1 MVFLATSRSVIAP
14 HYMPALTPPGPD
26 PRIARMPD
34 GAPRL
39 ASLSVIGG
47 PLHGKRVDLAGVD
60 EITIGSDPGCSLAVD
75 VPGISPLHAKVWV
88 DTEGAK
94 VYDTRS
100 ATGVFVNMDRVEGER
115 PLHEGDTVWLGPPE
129 GPESVLLQCHFESP
143 PEATSDAEP
152 LALEMALEAPVAPA
166 EAPVALSADAFEI

>member
-60 EITIGSDPGCSLAVD
+60 EITIGSDPGCSLAVV
-75 VPGISPLHAKVWV
+75 VPGISTLPAKVWGGPA
-88 DTEGAK
+88 GA
-94 VYDTRS
+94 
-100 ATGVFVNMDRVEGER
+100 
-115 PLHEGDTVWLGPPE
+115 
-129 GPESVLLQCHFESP
+129 QCHGNR
-143 PEATSDAEP
+143 
-152 LALEMALEAPVAPA
+152 
-166 EAPVALSADAFEI
+166 